1 MTTTFL
7 STVKPPSRAGSLLQA
22 TAVVRAIREQSHQA
36 DGVRLPGQRILFHE
50 DQERLSR

>member
-22 TAVVRAIREQSHQA
+22 TAVVRVIREQSHQA
-36 DGVRLPGQRILFHE
+36 GWRTVTGTANSF
-50 DQERLSR
+50 S